1 MVDTVHEAVTTLAQQ
16 STDPAARGIAA
27 LSARLSYAFMCLT
40 LCWGVLT
47 ATGWVRSVTGR
58 KALRSGHLT
67 LATLALSFGCLH
79 ALGFLYLTV
88 NPFSLAYITV
98 PFMPGTLARHTFG
111 IVGLE
116 LMLAIAL
123 TTCVQRWTSYR
134 RWLWLH
140 RLAYPAVALTALH
153 AFFGAIANG
162 HLATLWLAGI
172 TLLVPPVTLAL
183 LRFLPPRTLER
194 IGLVEEQV
202 A

>member
-1 MVDTVHEAVTTLAQQ
+1 MVDALHQAVTTLAQQ
-16 STDPAARGIAA
+16 STDTAARGVTA

-40 LCWGVLT
+40 LSWGVLT

-58 KALRSGHLT
+58 KALRSGHMVLATLT
-67 LATLALSFGCLH
+67 LAFGTLH
-79 ALGFLYLTV
+79 ALTFLYLTV
-88 NPFSLAYITV
+88 NPFSLAYLSI

-111 IVGLE
+111 IAGLE
-116 LMLAIAL
+116 LMLAIAF
-123 TTCVQRWTSYR
+123 TACVRRWTSYR

-153 AFFGAIANG
+153 AFFGAVANG
-162 HLATLWLAGI
+162 HLSVVWLGGI
-172 TLLVPPVTLAL
+172 TLAVPALTLAL

>member
-1 MVDTVHEAVTTLAQQ
+1 MVDAFHQAVTTLAQQ
-16 STDPAARGIAA
+16 TTDTSARGITA

-40 LCWGVLT
+40 LSWGVLT

-58 KALRSGHLT
+58 KALRSGHMVLATLT
-67 LATLALSFGCLH
+67 LAFGTLH
-79 ALGFLYLTV
+79 ALTFLYLTV
-88 NPFSLAYITV
+88 NPFSFAYLSI

-116 LMLAIAL
+116 LMLAIAF
-123 TTCVQRWTSYR
+123 TACIRRWTSYR

-153 AFFGAIANG
+153 AFFGAVANG
-162 HLATLWLAGI
+162 NLSVVWLGGI
-172 TLLVPPVTLAL
+172 TLAVPALTLAL